1 MISRKWLKENAKN
14 QLKNHWGLAIGAI
27 IVSMLISLI
36 PEILIYIDLESIT
49 IATLVQIISLIIA
62 GPIAIGQC
70 KLFINLSNKDNPKF
84 SDVWFGF
91 RNILKA
97 LGVTLLVGIAVSI
110 GTILFIIPGIIVS
123 FMYSQVYYI
132 MAQHPEMSVIEIL
145 KESSKIMKGH
155 KMELFILELSF
166 IGWIILTAITFGI
179 LGLYVLPYYSATLS
193 NFYLTI
199 KD

>member
-14 QLKNHWGLAIGAI
+14 QLKNNWGLTIGAI

-36 PEILIYIDLESIT
+36 PEILIYINPESAI
-49 IATLVQIISLIIA
+49 IAILVQIISLIIA

-70 KLFINLSNKDNPKF
+70 KLFINLSNNENPKF

-91 RNILKA
+91 GNILKA
-97 LGVTLLVGIAVSI
+97 LGVTLLIGIAVSI
-110 GTILFIIPGIIVS
+110 GTIFFIIPGIIIS

-132 MAQHPEMSVIEIL
+132 MAEHPEMSVIDSL

-166 IGWIILTAITFGI
+166 IGWIILTGITFGI
-179 LGLYVLPYYSATLS
+179 AGLYVLPYYSATLS

>member
-14 QLKNHWGLAIGAI
+14 QLKNNWGLAIGAI

-36 PEILIYIDLESIT
+36 PEILIYINPESAI
-49 IATLVQIISLIIA
+49 IAILVQIISLIIA

-70 KLFINLSNKDNPKF
+70 KLFINLSNNENPKF

-91 RNILKA
+91 GNILKA
-97 LGVTLLVGIAVSI
+97 LGVTLLIGIAVSI
-110 GTILFIIPGIIVS
+110 GTIFFIIPGIIIS

-132 MAQHPEMSVIEIL
+132 MAEHPEMSVLEIL

-166 IGWIILTAITFGI
+166 IGWIILTTITFGI
-179 LGLYVLPYYSATLS
+179 AGLYVLPYYSATLS